1 MADYPIY
8 NATKSGFESIEKE
21 IDSGIEYINNQ
32 ITELANSAAKMTE
45 EQFKKAQQK
54 ITKQI
59 NKLIEKIKKK
69 FEKQQGNANK
79 KKEKLQWLQN
89 LINGLTP
96 NLSDVDA
103 VLGWAKDVIQ
113 ALKDIS
119 AKITEEI
126 ADVTLTST
134 YIAVEIPKLT
144 LKLTNLANLSSK
156 VTSLTKVVK

>member
-1 MADYPIY
+1 MANYPIY

-21 IDSGIEYINNQ
+21 IDSGIEYINKQ
-32 ITELANSAAKMTE
+32 INELANNAAKMTE
-45 EQFKKAQQK
+45 EQFKKAQEK
-54 ITKQI
+54 IKKQI
-59 NKLIEKIKKK
+59 NKLIKKIKKK
-69 FEKQQGNANK
+69 FEKQQDNTNK

-96 NLSDVDA
+96 NSINIDTIVS
-103 VLGWAKDVIQ
+103 WATNVIN

-119 AKITEEI
+119 EKITEEI

-144 LKLTNLANLSSK
+144 LKLTNLANLSGK